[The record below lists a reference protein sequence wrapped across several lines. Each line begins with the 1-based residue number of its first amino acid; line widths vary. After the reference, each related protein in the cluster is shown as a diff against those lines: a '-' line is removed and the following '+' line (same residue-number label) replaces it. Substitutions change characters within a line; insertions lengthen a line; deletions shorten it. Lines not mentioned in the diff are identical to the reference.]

1 MVETP
6 GREALQHVHVTILA
20 GGSGTR
26 LWPRSRQSRP
36 KQFLN
41 LAGPR
46 SMLVETVERVLPLV
60 PLERIHVLTGPE
72 HAPLVAQ
79 QLPDL
84 PAENIMV
91 EPSPR
96 GTAPCL
102 GLAALRLFR
111 RTGRLDDVMI
121 SLHADHVVTQVDRF
135 REALRAAAAVA
146 RDGHLVTIGIIP
158 TYPETGF
165 GYVERAEALPPAAGQ
180 EVFRVARFTEKP
192 PLERARQF
200 VESGRYYWNSG
211 YFAWTLGNIL
221 GEFGRLL
228 PELYARLQRMAPADA
243 APPAVDAWEGITPV
257 TIDVGIMERAEDL
270 AVIPCDLGWS
280 DIGSWA
286 ALHDLLPS
294 DEQDNVVSEGTR
306 HIGIDTTGCLIYGT
320 DRLIATVGL
329 EGMVV
334 VDTGD
339 ALLILPKSR
348 AQDVSALVRELRA
361 RGLEDCL

>member
-1 MVETP
+1 MDNAS
-6 GREALQHVHVTILA
+6 GHEALQNVHVAILA

-26 LWPRSRQSRP
+26 LWPRSRHRRP
-36 KQFLN
+36 KQFLD
-41 LAGPR
+41 LVGPR
-46 SMLVETVERVLPLV
+46 SMLVDTVERVLPLV

-72 HAPLVAQ
+72 HAPLVAE

-84 PAENIMV
+84 PPGNIMI
-91 EPSPR
+91 EPSPK

-111 RTGRLDDVMI
+111 RTGRPEDVMI
-121 SLHADHVVTQVDRF
+121 SLHADHVVTREDRF
-135 REALRAAAAVA
+135 RGALRAAAVAA
-146 RDGHLVTIGIIP
+146 RDGHIVTIGIIP
-158 TYPETGF
+158 AYPETGF
-165 GYVERAEALPPAAGQ
+165 GYIERADPLPPAAGQ
-180 EVFRVARFTEKP
+180 EVFRVARFAEKP

-200 VESGRYYWNSG
+200 VESGRYYWNTG
-211 YFAWTLGNIL
+211 YFAWTLGDIL
-221 GEFGRLL
+221 GEFGRSL
-228 PELYARLQRMAPADA
+228 PELYARLQRIVPADG
-243 APPAVDAWEGITPV
+243 APPATGAWEGITPV
-257 TIDVGIMERAEDL
+257 TIDVGIMERASDL

-286 ALHDLLPS
+286 ALHDILPG
-294 DEQDNVVSEGTR
+294 DAQGNVVSEGTR
-306 HIGIDTTGCLIYGT
+306 HVGIDTSNCLIHGK

-329 EGMVV
+329 EEMVV

-361 RGLEDCL
+361 RGLEDYL